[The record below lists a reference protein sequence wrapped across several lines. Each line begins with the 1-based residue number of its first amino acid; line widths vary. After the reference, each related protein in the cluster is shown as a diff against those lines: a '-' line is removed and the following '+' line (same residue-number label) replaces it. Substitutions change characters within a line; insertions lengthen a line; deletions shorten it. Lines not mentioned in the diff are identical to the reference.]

1 MKRSLVAITTVLI
14 TVLTIAL
21 GLLAFRST
29 PQAAAQT
36 ETTAPPR
43 TVTVSGHGRVNVQP
57 DTAIVRFGVQSQ
69 AETAAEALETN
80 SVQMTD
86 VISATT
92 NAGVATED
100 IQTQGLS
107 LQPVYESSDSTTGT
121 PALSGYR
128 ASNIVQVTMRDISGL
143 GELLDAVVAAGGNT
157 IEGIQFV
164 VSDQTALEAAARE
177 AAINDAQQKAEQLV
191 GLTNVELG
199 EVQSITETGI
209 SSPAPIAFAVQD
221 SAGGGVPVQPG
232 TQTIET
238 WIQVTWA
245 IQ

>member
-1 MKRSLVAITTVLI
+1 MKRSLIVMSTVLMA
-14 TVLTIAL
+14 VLAIAL
-21 GLLAFRST
+21 GMMALRPTS
-29 PQAAAQT
+29 QAAAQT

-43 TVTVSGHGRVNVQP
+43 TITVSGHGRVTVQP
-57 DTAIVRFGVQSQ
+57 DTAIVRFGVQTE

-80 SVQMTD
+80 STQMTD

-92 NAGVATED
+92 NAGIANED

-121 PALSGYR
+121 PPLSGYR
-128 ASNIVQVTMRDISGL
+128 ASNIVQVTVRDISGL
-143 GELLDAVVAAGGNT
+143 GELLDAAVAAGGNT

-164 VSDQTALEAAARE
+164 VSDQTELEAAARE

-199 EVQSITETGI
+199 EVQAITETGI

-232 TQTIET
+232 TQMIET